1 MRRWEGVCQKE
12 QLPRSY
18 PTSAAGQSAYQ
29 VSNFG
34 NRQKR
39 LGPSAKSPSL
49 AGGPCQS
56 SRWPPTRDSRTK
68 ISGLKD
74 HWCLAPAP
82 PHRGY
87 RRTGRD
93 WMLFKRISC
102 SWRHLFPP
110 PPRGQPG
117 RQAFLGQHTPLAV
130 LLAAGHADFFSGI
143 SLRDRAQLLINTL
156 KIQFHR
162 LTKIVQKLKKKKNFW
177 YQCYSELSA
186 QPPRIQQ
193 RHPHP
198 LDRSAN
204 NIYVQ
209 SKSVRFKLS

>member
-12 QLPRSY
+12 QLPRPY

-56 SRWPPTRDSRTK
+56 SRWPPTRDSRAK

-74 HWCLAPAP
+74 HWRLAPAP
-82 PHRGY
+82 PNRGY

-102 SWRHLFPP
+102 SWGHLFPP

-117 RQAFLGQHTPLAV
+117 QQAIPWPVHAFSCV
-130 LLAAGHADFFSGI
+130 AGCGA
-143 SLRDRAQLLINTL
+143 
-156 KIQFHR
+156 HR
-162 LTKIVQKLKKKKNFW
+162 LLQWDFPYETEHS
-177 YQCYSELSA
+177 Y
-186 QPPRIQQ
+186 
-193 RHPHP
+193 
-198 LDRSAN
+198 
-204 NIYVQ
+204 
-209 SKSVRFKLS
+209 